1 MEREEAS
8 EPEKLPVTAYGLFE
22 NEEEARKIYGIFK
35 NAMERIPQKGLD
47 LDPCIFPWY
56 RVTMSRSDLAARMCV
71 IAWMLQDETYLDEA
85 AALIPVV
92 GQGQV
97 YGASRAMTA
106 RLLLYRPRSRARRDI
121 LFELLHNPEE
131 YTVSSAFCL
140 AKALEDLDDRD
151 YRKLEA
157 NLKYKKGRT
166 ETLSLLRRQ
175 SPEKLRECVA
185 RLLGEKSEEC
195 HMGPWIW
202 LWV

>member
-1 MEREEAS
+1 
-8 EPEKLPVTAYGLFE
+8 
-22 NEEEARKIYGIFK
+22 
-35 NAMERIPQKGLD
+35 
-47 LDPCIFPWY
+47 
-56 RVTMSRSDLAARMCV
+56 
-71 IAWMLQDETYLDEA
+71 
-85 AALIPVV
+85 
-92 GQGQV
+92 
-97 YGASRAMTA
+97 MTA

-175 SPEKLRECVA
+175 SPERLGECVA

-195 HMGPWIW
+195 HMGGSGSGSGYEEGCSGG
-202 LWV
+202 V